1 MLDYSF
7 SYGDLEYFLLILMRV
22 ASFISVAPVF
32 GMQGVPPNRVKIGFA
47 LFLSIL
53 LFGTVPMVP
62 LAYDSVLGYTIIV
75 LKEVMVGIFLGLAA
89 QICTTITAFAGSIVD
104 MQVGLS
110 MVSLFDPVSR
120 NQITITGT
128 LYQYTLL
135 AMMLISGMYRYILNA
150 LTDSFALIPVNGAFI
165 RADMLLAQIRTYF
178 TNYIVIG
185 FRICL
190 PVFIITFVT
199 NIVLGVLA
207 KVAPQMNMFA
217 VGIQIKLL
225 VGLSVLYLTCTM
237 LGSASNFVFRY
248 MQEMINGFTAAM
260 IPG

>member
-1 MLDYSF
+1 MIDYSF
-7 SYGDLEYFLLILMRV
+7 NYGDLEYFLLILMRV
-22 ASFISVAPVF
+22 ASFVAVAPVF
-32 GMQGVPPNRVKIGFA
+32 GMQGVPPNRVKIA
-47 LFLSIL
+47 MAVLISIL
-53 LFGTVPMVP
+53 LYGMVPMVP
-62 LAYDSVLGYTIIV
+62 LEYDTVLGYALIV
-75 LKEVMVGIFLGLAA
+75 IREVLVGIFLGLSA
-89 QICTTITAFAGSIVD
+89 QIVTTITAFAGSIVD

-110 MVSLFDPVSR
+110 MVSLFDPISR

-135 AMMLISGMYRYILNA
+135 AMMLISGMYRFILGA
-150 LTDSFALIPVNGAFI
+150 LTDSFTLIPVNGAVFHTESLVATI
-165 RADMLLAQIRTYF
+165 MTYF

-190 PVFIITFVT
+190 PVFIVTFII

-225 VGLSVLYLTCTM
+225 VGLAIMYVTCIM
-237 LGSASNFVFRY
+237 LGSASNFIFRY
-248 MQEMINGFTAAM
+248 MQEMLAGFTRAM
-260 IPG
+260 MP